1 MPSNLLA
8 LGKPAGTPGRIA
20 LPVAGDDASAK
31 AVVIG
36 LIDQLGFASI
46 DAGGL
51 DDSWR
56 QQPGPPV
63 YITDVDAEGVR
74 KALAAASLERPA
86 EWRA

>member
-1 MPSNLLA
+1 VPSNLLT

-36 LIDQLGFASI
+36 LIDQLGFASV

-56 QQPGPPV
+56 QQPGTPV
-63 YITDVDAEGVR
+63 YITDLDAEGVR
-74 KALAAASLERPA
+74 KALAAARLERPA